1 MRVSAAL
8 FLGLFSGAV
17 DAIVV
22 TCPGTDSGDGCKCQQ
37 TESSISCPAGSY
49 CPGYSNETLTDI
61 QDTYL
66 AEGCFVRA
74 DNQLQCPCT
83 PGFFCPE
90 NTLSPSYC
98 CEGYQCQT
106 PSEIE
111 ICPAGK
117 FCKTGVVEGIEC
129 GSKQDCPE
137 GSTYQSSNE
146 FVIAL
151 VIIIGALW
159 LLFTIKYFIAGRV
172 MERQK
177 SAVAKE
183 KELSEEGHERLT
195 SKDIQIKAGKP
206 LWLFLLNASTVEI

>member
-1 MRVSAAL
+1 MHISTALVFAL
-8 FLGLFSGAV
+8 FSVAAE
-17 DAIVV
+17 AIVV

-37 TESSISCPAGSY
+37 TESGVSCPAGFY
-49 CPGYSNETLTDI
+49 CPGYSNETLMDI
-61 QDTYL
+61 QSIYL
-66 AEGCFVRA
+66 AEGCFVRP

-106 PSEIE
+106 PSDIE

-117 FCKTGVVEGIEC
+117 FCKTGVVEGIDC
-129 GSKQDCPE
+129 GSEESCPE

-151 VIIIGALW
+151 VVIIALLW
-159 LLFTIKYFIAGRV
+159 LLFTIKHFIAEKV
-172 MERQK
+172 MQRQRM
-177 SAVAKE
+177 AVAKE
-183 KELSEEGHERLT
+183 KELSERGDEQT
-195 SKDIQIKAGKP
+195 M
-206 LWLFLLNASTVEI
+206 STIHS